1 MTTTLDSLFPG
12 QDPVL
17 LDGAMGTALF
27 SRGWE
32 PERPTALANLQAAQD
47 VLAIHREH
55 RGAGAQILTT
65 NTFAALSVDEGQR
78 DGAVRAAVELAR
90 EAANAPVT
98 PSPCT
103 TPAGATPLQVRA
115 DSTGAAL
122 PTTAQDPALVAGCL
136 TLYGID
142 DDDPRLA
149 QTVELLVAQG
159 VDLLVFES
167 CHTVHAASTALRL
180 KATVAAH
187 LPMVICASSTDGS
200 APDQQRV
207 ADILTAIRDDDSPG
221 VEAGL
226 NCCRGP
232 EDTLVLSLST
242 RPPVRWV
249 KPSTGLPAQPA
260 DSQAM
265 AAFARAARL
274 RGARFLGAC
283 CGSDPAILSAMAHAL
298 LPTSQQKSS
307 P

>member
-1 MTTTLDSLFPG
+1 MTITLDSLFPG

-32 PERPTALANLQAAQD
+32 PEHPTALANLQAPQD

-55 RGAGAQILTT
+55 RRAGAQILTT
-65 NTFAALSVDEGQR
+65 NTFAALSLDDGQR
-78 DGAVRAAVELAR
+78 GDAVRAAVTLAR
-90 EAANAPVT
+90 EAA
-98 PSPCT
+98 SD
-103 TPAGATPLQVRA
+103 PAQG
-115 DSTGAAL
+115 
-122 PTTAQDPALVAGCL
+122 PALVAGCL
-136 TLYGID
+136 ALYGID
-142 DDDPRLA
+142 ESAPRLA

-159 VDLLVFES
+159 VDLLVFET
-167 CHTVHAASTALRL
+167 CHTVAAARAALRL

-200 APDQQRV
+200 AQDQQRV
-207 ADILTAIRDDDSPG
+207 VDVLTAVRDDDSPD

-242 RPPVRWV
+242 SPPVRWV

-274 RGARFLGAC
+274 RGARFIGAC
-283 CGSDPAILSAMAHAL
+283 CGSDPATLSAMANAL